1 MPDSYKDEIELRG
14 LPRAAFRYGHVLFA
28 VAGLFWLEP
37 AAWPLYLLLIALIA
51 VERPFYFEL
60 REGVQLY
67 LPATW
72 TIAAGAYLAG
82 PAAMPVYWV
91 AALAGFGMIML
102 FDSSGLVRATGI
114 AKQTAQRVRGA
125 AYQGEVVID
134 GELQHTVSMIETT
147 LRLVVIA
154 VARQLDFALP
164 ATVLVGEGAVALL
177 RWTVDFPGR
186 ASPTRKREWMARSLG
201 TYMPVVMTLLD
212 VFIVTFLLL
221 AYREGGGLAFA
232 AANLSTLTLHF
243 LMKRMNDL
251 RIESEARRQALVEM
265 RLVLDQRQRLAAI
278 GQTASNVFHQIGRHH
293 GAIGMYAHLLS
304 RGPNGEGTDAWAR
317 AAMEHAARIT
327 RSLEEAN
334 RVVDQLLR
342 FGQDRTLSP
351 YRHVVGEVIA
361 ECIAECQAR
370 ATARAV
376 SIAVDGA
383 VDGLVILDKHKVKQ
397 AIGNLL
403 DNAIDA
409 SLPGGRVDVAA
420 VVNGAGMQIT
430 VRDYGAGVAREI
442 HDRLFTPFCSTKP
455 DGVGLGLALAK
466 ELVEA
471 HGGTLAWTPATPGAT
486 FVVTLPSEPAEP
498 APTG

>member
-1 MPDSYKDEIELRG
+1 V
-14 LPRAAFRYGHVLFA
+14 FRYGHVALA
-28 VAGLFWLEP
+28 LAGLAWFEP
-37 AAWPLYLLLIALIA
+37 SAWPLYLLLLGLVT

-60 REGVQLY
+60 GDSVQLY
-67 LPATW
+67 LPVTW

-82 PAAMPVYWV
+82 PATMPVFWV
-91 AALAGFGMIML
+91 AALAGFGMIIL
-102 FDSSGLVRATGI
+102 LDSSGLVEATGI
-114 AKQTAQRVRGA
+114 AKNTAQRVRG
-125 AYQGEVVID
+125 EPFESEIVID
-134 GELQHTVSMIETT
+134 GELQHTVAMIETT

-154 VARQLDFALP
+154 AARRLDFALP

-186 ASPTRKREWMARSLG
+186 ASPSRKRAWMARSLG
-201 TYMPVVMTLLD
+201 TYMPAVMTLLD
-212 VFIVTFLLL
+212 VTMVTYLLL
-221 AYREGGGLAFA
+221 AYREGGGFAFA
-232 AANLSTLTLHF
+232 AASLSTLALHF
-243 LMKRMNDL
+243 IMKRMNDL

-265 RLVLDQRQRLAAI
+265 RVVLDQRQRLAAI
-278 GQTASNVFHQIGRHH
+278 GQTASTVFHQIGRHH

-304 RGPNGEGTDAWAR
+304 RGPNGEGSDAWA
-317 AAMEHAARIT
+317 ASAVEHAARIA
-327 RSLEEAN
+327 RSVEEAN
-334 RVVDQLLR
+334 HVVDQLLR

-351 YRHVVGEVIA
+351 YRHVVGEVLA
-361 ECIAECQAR
+361 ECVAECQVR

-376 SIAVDGA
+376 TITVDGA
-383 VDGLVILDKHKVKQ
+383 VDDTVILDKHKVKQ

-409 SLPGGRVDVAA
+409 SALGGRVELVAA
-420 VVNGAGMQIT
+420 AEAAGLRIT

-471 HGGTLAWTPATPGAT
+471 HGGTLAWTPAAPGAT

-498 APTG
+498 VV